1 MKAFKLI
8 FSGGGTGGHIY
19 PALAIAKSFKNIKPD
34 TNFLFVGAIDKMEME
49 IVPKSDF
56 KIKGLWISGFQ
67 RSLSLKNLLFPF
79 KVFTSLLQSLFIL
92 VRFNPDAV
100 IGTGGFASW
109 PLLQV
114 AQWLGYPTLIQEQN
128 SYPGIA
134 NRILGKKANSVCVAY
149 EKMEHYF
156 PLSKLRLT
164 GNPVRFNMLSS
175 GISASA
181 AKSYFGLDP
190 QKPTLVILGGSLG
203 AKRIN
208 ELVANELFFF
218 KKHDFQILWQCGAL
232 YFDKYKTLSSQE
244 VIIKSFVY
252 EMEKLYAAADIIIS
266 RAGAGSLS
274 ELSCVGKP
282 LILIPS
288 PNVTANHQFHNA
300 QVLVDKKAAFLLKEC
315 DIPKF
320 FKITFKKL
328 VTDKNLQKEMGQN
341 LKAFA
346 KPYSTNEIIKEI
358 MELL

>member
-19 PALAIAKSFKNIKPD
+19 PALAIAKGFKNIKPD

-252 EMEKLYAAADIIIS
+252 EMEKLYTAADIIIS